1 MNLENLETEHAELL
15 VSEAID
21 RAGSYSQDCDLEAAV
36 VALLIRALE
45 VATNKIINVNQVYQ

>member
-1 MNLENLETEHAELL
+1 MNLENLETEHAEQL

-21 RAGSYSQDCDLEAAV
+21 RASSYSQDCDLDAAV
-36 VALLIRALE
+36 IALLIRALE

>member
-1 MNLENLETEHAELL
+1 MNLENLETEHAEQL

-21 RAGSYSQDCDLEAAV
+21 RASSYSQDCDLDAAV

>member
-1 MNLENLETEHAELL
+1 MNIETIETEHAEQL

-21 RAGSYSQDCDLEAAV
+21 RAGSYSQEHDLDAAV
-36 VALLIRALE
+36 IALLIRALE

>member
-1 MNLENLETEHAELL
+1 MNLEHLETEHAEQL

-21 RAGSYSQDCDLEAAV
+21 RASSYSQEHDLDAAV
-36 VALLIRALE
+36 IGLLVRALE

>member
-1 MNLENLETEHAELL
+1 MNLEHLETEHAEQL

-21 RAGSYSQDCDLEAAV
+21 RVSSYTQEHDLDAAV
-36 VALLIRALE
+36 IGLLVRALE

>member
-1 MNLENLETEHAELL
+1 MNLENLETEHAEQL

-21 RAGSYSQDCDLEAAV
+21 RASSYSQEHDLDAAV
-36 VALLIRALE
+36 IALLIRDLE